1 MKRLDAQ
8 ALADAR
14 KRAERAALAGGEVI
28 RSFESRRSELQVQEK
43 GTNELV
49 TQVDVAAQRA
59 IVASLEGAVMGAD
72 FLSEEEELGEG
83 EQPDLCWIIDP
94 LDGTTNFTHGIP
106 PWAVSIALVEGGRP
120 VAGAVLDV
128 TTGELF
134 SAARGQG
141 LTANGE
147 SAQVSRTAT
156 LADSLISTGFP
167 YRDQRYTDE
176 YIAVLKTLMAGTRGV
191 RRHGA
196 AAVDLAWTACGR
208 FDGFFEINL
217 SPWDVAAGVLLIE
230 EGGGIA
236 TDFRGDTDPV
246 FRPHIVAANARLH
259 ADLLRAT
266 EPLRASQDLFD

>member
-1 MKRLDAQ
+1 MTRLDAQ
-8 ALADAR
+8 ALSGAR
-14 KRAERAALAGGEVI
+14 RRAEQAARAGGDVI
-28 RSFESRRSELQVQEK
+28 RSFEPRRSELQVEEK

-59 IVASLEGAVMGAD
+59 IVASLQGAVSGAD
-72 FLSEEEELGEG
+72 FLGEEEALGEG

-94 LDGTTNFTHGIP
+94 LDGTTNFAHGIP
-106 PWAVSIALVEGGRP
+106 PWAVSVALVEQGRP
-120 VAGAVLDV
+120 IAGVVLDV

-141 LTANGE
+141 LTANGKP
-147 SAQVSRTAT
+147 ARVSRTPT

-167 YRDQRYTDE
+167 YRDQRYADE
-176 YIAVLKTLMAGTRGV
+176 YLAVLKMLMARTRGV

-236 TDFRGDTDPV
+236 TDFRGDADPV
-246 FRPHIVAANARLH
+246 FRPHVVAANSMLH
-259 ADLLRAT
+259 AHLLRLT
-266 EPLRASQDLFD
+266 QPLRASQELFG

>member
-1 MKRLDAQ
+1 MRRLDAHT
-8 ALADAR
+8 LADAR
-14 KRAERAALAGGEVI
+14 KRAERAALAGGAVI
-28 RSFESRRSELQVQEK
+28 RSFESRRSELQVEEK

-59 IVASLEGAVMGAD
+59 IVASLKGAVAGAE
-72 FLSEEEELGEG
+72 FLGEEEELGQG

-106 PWAVSIALVEGGRP
+106 PWAVSVALVEHGRP

-147 SAQVSRTAT
+147 PAHASRTAT

-167 YRDQRYTDE
+167 YRDQRYTDD
-176 YIAVLKTLMAGTRGV
+176 YLAVLKTLMAGTRGRPSPRSRRRRLGV
-191 RRHGA
+191 DCVRTFRRLLRDQPQSLGCGRGRASRRGGRRHR
-196 AAVDLAWTACGR
+196 D
-208 FDGFFEINL
+208 
-217 SPWDVAAGVLLIE
+217 
-230 EGGGIA
+230 
-236 TDFRGDTDPV
+236 
-246 FRPHIVAANARLH
+246 
-259 ADLLRAT
+259 
-266 EPLRASQDLFD
+266 